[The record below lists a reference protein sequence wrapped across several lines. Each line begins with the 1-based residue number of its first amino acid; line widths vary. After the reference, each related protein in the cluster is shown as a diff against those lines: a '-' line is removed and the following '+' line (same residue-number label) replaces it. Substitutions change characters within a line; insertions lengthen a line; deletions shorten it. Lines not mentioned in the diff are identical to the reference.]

1 MFFFFSLDN
10 NSLASEFSSLLS
22 NTLTTSGLERLFG
35 IAFVFTVETGFIP
48 ISLTK
53 HFDSI
58 NSNIKL
64 AKMIRSLPLNSFWNQ
79 NNNIFIAQLVMSN
92 QLCHLTGVPNG
103 DSLIITLSY
112 SNLSKCSVFDN
123 NNCNSEIS
131 IFSNLSIQFK
141 NIVSFPMKC
150 AVLDTTVG
158 QYPCLCG
165 IPEELIIIIMTKLD
179 SSDLYALM
187 RCCKKMYNLV
197 VNNNSLWKKL
207 VNEELKKVT
216 NIQRNQIEHTIT
228 DWRNYYFELK
238 REKSGRRRI
247 SIIRE

>member
-1 MFFFFSLDN
+1 LD
-10 NSLASEFSSLLS
+10 FSSLLS
-22 NTLTTSGLERLFG
+22 NTLISSGLEKLFG

-58 NSNIKL
+58 NSNIQL
-64 AKMIRSLPLNSFWNQ
+64 AKMINSLPLNSFWNQ
-79 NNNIFIAQLVMSN
+79 NNNIFTSQLVMSN

-103 DSLIITLSY
+103 DSLIITLSH
-112 SNLSKCSVFDN
+112 SNVSKCFLLEN

-141 NIVSFPMKC
+141 NVVSFPIKC
-150 AVLDTTVG
+150 AILENTVG
-158 QYPCLCG
+158 QYPCLYG
-165 IPEELIIIIMTKLD
+165 IPEELIIIIITKLD
-179 SSDLYALM
+179 PSDLYVLM

-238 REKSGRRRI
+238 RERSGRKKI
-247 SIIRE
+247 TIIRL